1 MSTKEEISKAINFAF
16 VDNQIESQ
24 EIYQPSLITNHH
36 DTTVLDTLEDE
47 LRTSS
52 FFTIAVAFVTTSGL
66 IDLKSIFTDLAKQ
79 NIQGRLITSTYL
91 NFNEP
96 KAFEDLLQI
105 PNLDVR
111 LLDIEGFHTKAY
123 YFNHENFE
131 SAIIGS
137 ANLTQNALKCNFEW
151 NLRVTST
158 DRGDVVKRI
167 KDDLNELWNK
177 ATPLTQQ
184 WVEKYKLVWKPNHYI
199 ETSKISEENYK
210 KIKPNPMQKEALAS
224 LESLRTEKN
233 AKKALIVAATGT
245 GKTYLAAF
253 DVRKYKPKR
262 MLYVVHREQIL
273 EQAMKSFKEVI
284 GGPNSDY
291 GILSGNKHELNC
303 KYTFATVNMIT
314 SQKIKGLL
322 GPNAF
327 DYILIDEAH
336 RVSHKENDQQQTM
349 YQKLMN
355 FYQPN
360 FMLGMTAT
368 PERTDGTNVYE
379 YFDYNL
385 AYEDSLLDALDRD
398 LLAPFHYIGVT
409 DFEKD
414 GEIITDTTELKNL
427 VSEERV
433 DYIVDKTNYYGPRKP
448 DVHGLIF
455 VSRIDEGQE
464 LAKKLCDRGINAKF
478 VCSKNTISER
488 EKAVSLLENGELD
501 YILTV
506 DIFNEGVDIQCLNQI
521 VMMRPTKSSII
532 FLQQLGRGLRKYPGK
547 DYVTVLDFIGN
558 YNENYMIP
566 MAFDKTHSSNKEQ
579 IRKQIISPS
588 ISGVSTINFEEIARK
603 RVLHAVGQAKLDSM
617 KRFKDAYSNLKDK
630 IGHIPMLTDFVQYGN
645 INVADIIS
653 KFKSLYNMHVKF
665 EGKTSPYLNDM
676 QQKFLFFISKEI
688 SVSKRP
694 VEAILLQSLI
704 KETILTD
711 QQITQLMEENNIFC
725 DKETLSNIDSILNLS
740 YFMDRNQKKY
750 GSTSLIEHKD
760 KIWKLS
766 DEFSSELQNN
776 YFKNYVQDALSANL
790 FELSRDS
797 FELNNRFT
805 IGKKYYRNDVI
816 KLLNWPKEQNAQ
828 NVGGYIM
835 RPDKKFFPVFIALE
849 KTENF
854 QNKMAYEDQFI
865 DRNTM
870 RWFSKSGRSTQ
881 SRQENIVIN
890 NNDFGMIQLFVKKS
904 DDDKHEGNDFY
915 YLGSAKVVNAENE
928 IQKNSEGKNTKLVN
942 FTLRLEHSVNINL
955 YRALNES

>member
-1 MSTKEEISKAINFAF
+1 
-16 VDNQIESQ
+16 
-24 EIYQPSLITNHH
+24 
-36 DTTVLDTLEDE
+36 
-47 LRTSS
+47 
-52 FFTIAVAFVTTSGL
+52 
-66 IDLKSIFTDLAKQ
+66 
-79 NIQGRLITSTYL
+79 
-91 NFNEP
+91 
-96 KAFEDLLQI
+96 
-105 PNLDVR
+105 
-111 LLDIEGFHTKAY
+111 
-123 YFNHENFE
+123 
-131 SAIIGS
+131 
-137 ANLTQNALKCNFEW
+137 
-151 NLRVTST
+151 
-158 DRGDVVKRI
+158 
-167 KDDLNELWNK
+167 
-177 ATPLTQQ
+177 
-184 WVEKYKLVWKPNHYI
+184 
-199 ETSKISEENYK
+199 
-210 KIKPNPMQKEALAS
+210 
-224 LESLRTEKN
+224 
-233 AKKALIVAATGT
+233 
-245 GKTYLAAF
+245 
-253 DVRKYKPKR
+253 

-273 EQAMKSFKEVI
+273 EQAMKSFKKVI

-327 DYILIDEAH
+327 DYILLDEAH

-433 DYIVDKTNYYGPRKP
+433 DYVVDKTNYYGPRKP

-478 VCSKNTISER
+478 VYSKNTISER

-617 KRFKDAYSNLKDK
+617 KRFKDAYFNLKDK
-630 IGHIPMLTDFVQYGN
+630 IGHIPMLTDFVKYGN
-645 INVADIIS
+645 INIADIIG

-665 EGKTSPYLNDM
+665 EGKTSPHLNDM
-676 QQKFLFFISKEI
+676 RQKFLFFISKEI

-694 VEAILLQSLI
+694 VEAMLLQSLI
-704 KETILTD
+704 KET
-711 QQITQLMEENNIFC
+711 
-725 DKETLSNIDSILNLS
+725 K
-740 YFMDRNQKKY
+740 
-750 GSTSLIEHKD
+750 G
-760 KIWKLS
+760 
-766 DEFSSELQNN
+766 
-776 YFKNYVQDALSANL
+776 
-790 FELSRDS
+790 
-797 FELNNRFT
+797 
-805 IGKKYYRNDVI
+805 
-816 KLLNWPKEQNAQ
+816 
-828 NVGGYIM
+828 
-835 RPDKKFFPVFIALE
+835 
-849 KTENF
+849 
-854 QNKMAYEDQFI
+854 
-865 DRNTM
+865 
-870 RWFSKSGRSTQ
+870 
-881 SRQENIVIN
+881 
-890 NNDFGMIQLFVKKS
+890 
-904 DDDKHEGNDFY
+904 
-915 YLGSAKVVNAENE
+915 
-928 IQKNSEGKNTKLVN
+928 
-942 FTLRLEHSVNINL
+942 
-955 YRALNES
+955 

>member
-36 DTTVLDTLEDE
+36 DSTVLDTLEDE
-47 LRTSS
+47 LRTSN

-123 YFNHENFE
+123 YFNHDNFE

-158 DRGDVVKRI
+158 NRGDVVKKI
-167 KDDLNELWNK
+167 KDNLDELWNK
-177 ATPLTQQ
+177 AIPLTQQ
-184 WVEKYKLVWKPNHYI
+184 WVENYKLVWKPNHYI

-210 KIKPNPMQKEALAS
+210 ETKPNPMQKEALAS
-224 LESLRTEKN
+224 LESLRAEKN
-233 AKKALIVAATGT
+233 AKKALIVAAIGT

-253 DVRKYKPKR
+253 DVRRYKPKR

-273 EQAMKSFKEVI
+273 EQAMKSFKKVI
-284 GGPNSDY
+284 GGPSSDY
-291 GILSGNKHELNC
+291 GILSGHKHELNC

-314 SQKIKGLL
+314 SQKIKELL
-322 GPNAF
+322 GPNTF

-409 DFEKD
+409 DYEKD

-433 DYIVDKTNYYGPRKP
+433 DYVIDKTNYYGPRKP

-455 VSRIDEGQE
+455 VSRIDEGKE
-464 LAKKLCDRGINAKF
+464 LAKKLCDRGIKAKF
-478 VCSKNTISER
+478 VYSKNTITER
-488 EKAVSLLENGELD
+488 EKAVALLENGELD

-506 DIFNEGVDIQCLNQI
+506 EIFNEGVDIQCLNQI

-645 INVADIIS
+645 INVADIIG

-665 EGKTSPYLNDM
+665 EGKTSPYINDI

-694 VEAILLQSLI
+694 VESILLQSLI
-704 KETILTD
+704 KEIALTD
-711 QQITQLMEENNIFC
+711 QQVTQLMEKYNIFY
-725 DKETLSNIDSILNLS
+725 DKETLLNIDSILNLS

-790 FELSRDS
+790 LELSRDS

-805 IGKKYYRNDVI
+805 ISKKYYRNDVI

-835 RPDKKFFPVFIALE
+835 HPDKKFFPIFIALE
-849 KTENF
+849 KTEKF
-854 QNKMAYEDQFI
+854 QNKIAYEDQFI

-890 NNDFGMIQLFVKKS
+890 NKDFGMIQLFVKKS

-928 IQKNSEGKNTKLVN
+928 IQKNSE
-942 FTLRLEHSVNINL
+942 
-955 YRALNES
+955 A